1 MSVFRF
7 KQFSIRQEQSAFK
20 VGTDSILLGA
30 WANPALARQA
40 LDIGT
45 GTGILAL
52 MLAQKTALNKTSIT
66 AIDRD
71 EESAL
76 EASGNAQV
84 SPWSDRITVLHRSL
98 LEFIPGNE
106 SGFDYIISNPP
117 YFTTTT
123 LSEDART
130 ANARNAQSLPFA
142 DLATGVSDLLQDQ
155 GRFCMVLPVRESMD
169 FVEIAGKKGL
179 KLARR
184 CKVHSSPV
192 ERREVRHLL
201 EFVKQE
207 DAGDAIEETPLTIE
221 TGIRH
226 HYTDEFKRLTG
237 DFYFEFK
244 N

>member
-76 EASGNAQV
+76 ELFQRTCSYNTHWIKP
-84 SPWSDRITVLHRSL
+84 SHRS
-98 LEFIPGNE
+98 GDNMHNV
-106 SGFDYIISNPP
+106 SATISVK
-117 YFTTTT
+117 
-123 LSEDART
+123 EDEWDKLKEAMWEHRDKYT
-130 ANARNAQSLPFA
+130 GISLLPFN
-142 DLATGVSDLLQDQ
+142 DSNYKQMPFETCDKETYDNNNN
-155 GRFCMVLPVRESMD
+155 
-169 FVEIAGKKGL
+169 K
-179 KLARR
+179 RR
-184 CKVHSSPV
+184 C
-192 ERREVRHLL
+192 
-201 EFVKQE
+201 
-207 DAGDAIEETPLTIE
+207 
-221 TGIRH
+221 
-226 HYTDEFKRLTG
+226 
-237 DFYFEFK
+237 